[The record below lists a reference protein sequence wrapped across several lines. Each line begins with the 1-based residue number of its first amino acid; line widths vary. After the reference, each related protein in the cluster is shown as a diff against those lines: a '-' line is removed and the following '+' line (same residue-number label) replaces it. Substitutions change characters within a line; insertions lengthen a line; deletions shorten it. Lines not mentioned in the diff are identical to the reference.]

1 MLEILG
7 VDKGTTYTKTDR
19 GLIIRSTVRTYR
31 KNEVLLDNDKT
42 IVEYEGNKYVI
53 GEKGNYSTDLM
64 KSQHENTKLLILTT
78 IGLSYPDRFIEANI
92 ITGLPIALYSSQK
105 RQMKDMLQRDSTHQI
120 TINGQKKYIRFSNI
134 EVFPESAGAFY
145 SQNEYTDAL
154 IIDIGGL
161 SIDIALFEKGKLIK
175 YSTYP
180 MGVMKLYSKIINYIN
195 SQYDLSL
202 NEWDMEKVLNEGL
215 YIYGNRVELN
225 YDYLVKEHIEE
236 IIERLKLE
244 YDLKIIA
251 NILLTGGGSQWVY
264 QYLQKIIPQVKLMS
278 NSQFNNAIG
287 YRNIGKVIFR

>member
-1 MLEILG
+1 MFEVLG

-105 RQMKDMLQRDSTHQI
+105 RQMKEMLQIDSSHQI

>member
-120 TINGQKKYIRFSNI
+120 TINGQKKYIIFSNI

>member
-1 MLEILG
+1 MFEVLG

-31 KNEVLLDNDKT
+31 KNEVLLDNEKN
-42 IVEYEGNKYVI
+42 IVEYEGSKYIV

-64 KSQHENTKLLILTT
+64 KSQHENTKLLILTAV
-78 IGLSYPDRFIEANI
+78 GLSFTDRFIETNI
-92 ITGLPIALYSSQK
+92 VTGLPIALYSSQK
-105 RQMKDMLQRDSTHQI
+105 QQMKDMLQRDSTHQI
-120 TINGQKKYIRFSNI
+120 TINGQKKYIRFPNI

-145 SQNEYTDAL
+145 SQSEYTDAL
-154 IIDIGGL
+154 IVDIGGL

-180 MGVMKLYSKIINYIN
+180 MGVMKLYSKITNYIN

-202 NEWDMEKVLNEGL
+202 TEWDMEKVLNEGL
-215 YIYGNRVELN
+215 YIYGERVELN
-225 YDYLVKEHIEE
+225 YDYLIKEHIEE

-251 NILLTGGGSQWVY
+251 NVLLTGGGSQWIY
-264 QYLQKIIPQVKLMS
+264 KHFQQYIPQAKLMA
-278 NSQFNNAIG
+278 NSQFSNVIG